1 MTVEFRQTADAR
13 GLARLTG
20 TNLEPRSLDN
30 RTADQIAADSGPMTG
45 QGKYFTT
52 LRFFK
57 YERPNVLAPA
67 NTSPSGTK
75 WTLPLPLELSD
86 MTAAS
91 FSNIELES
99 VGDLINNS
107 SLGSMASAMLSR
119 NSGDLAQAAMGVGGQ
134 VAGLLPGAVGD
145 VAQGA
150 VNTLAAQFPAAAI
163 TSALQQA
170 GKDAPNPNHSVAFQG
185 PMMRDHNF
193 SWTLFPDSP
202 EQSEKIARMIRELK
216 RRSLPTIKY
225 SGSASMLNYPDLVQI
240 NFYPWDQTAGANVWG
255 WGPDSI
261 IRIKKCFIKSVNVNY
276 TAGNAPAFFEGT
288 NLPVV
293 IALSLNL
300 VEIDYML
307 SYDWDDA
314 AGNISAL
321 SNIGSIAAPEP
332 DAATQD
338 QLGRVVDQAR
348 GIVTGGTPLSIATP
362 ETPAAPEPQP
372 PG

>member
-1 MTVEFRQTADAR
+1 MTVEFAQTADAR

-20 TNLEPRSLDN
+20 TNLEPRSADN

-57 YERPNVLAPA
+57 YERPHPLKPA
-67 NTSPSGTK
+67 NTSPIGTK
-75 WTLPLPLELSD
+75 WTLPLPIELSD
-86 MTAAS
+86 MTSAN
-91 FSNIELES
+91 FSNVELES
-99 VGDLINNS
+99 MGDLINNS
-107 SLGSMASAMLSR
+107 SIGSMASAMLSR
-119 NSGDLAQAAMGVGGQ
+119 NSGDIAQVAMGKVGQ
-134 VAGLLPGAVGD
+134 VVGMAPGAVGD

-170 GKDAPNPNHSVAFQG
+170 AGDAPNPNSSVAFQG
-185 PMMRDHNF
+185 PMLRDHNF

-202 EQSEKIARMIRELK
+202 EQSKKIARMIRELK
-216 RRSLPTIKY
+216 RRSLPTIKF

-300 VEIDYML
+300 VEIDYLL

-321 SNIGSIAAPEP
+321 SDVGSIAAPDP
-332 DAATQD
+332 DAATLAALSPVID
-338 QLGRVVDQAR
+338 QGRGYVD
-348 GIVTGGTPLSIATP
+348 GTSTLSLVETSPL
-362 ETPAAPEPQP
+362 PEPNP
-372 PG
+372 PA